1 MLVKGVFQDQ
11 ESLKW
16 AFVEYSTVSSGVFYN
31 IGNKEFDSFEEAE
44 AWKNEYHEKAKQLSK
59 SIRDVLKERS
69 EHKYSLAHDKLHNDK
84 FQLLDA
90 AKKLLFAEFKDT
102 NASFEPYEW
111 EGKIWWKMLNKSYR
125 ERLVISASLLLAEID
140 RIDE

>member
-11 ESLKW
+11 QSLKW
-16 AFVEYSTVSSGVFYN
+16 AFVEYSTDSSGIFYN

-44 AWKNEYHEKAKQLSK
+44 VWRNEYYEKTKQVAKSVK
-59 SIRDVLKERS
+59 DVLRERA
-69 EHKYSLAHDKLHNDK
+69 EHKYSISQDKTNNSK

-90 AKKLLFAEFKDT
+90 AKKLLFSEFKDT
-102 NASFEPYEW
+102 NANYEPYNW
-111 EGKIWWKMLNKSYR
+111 DSKVWNKMLNKEYR
-125 ERLVISASLLLAEID
+125 ERLVISASLILAEID